1 MTEEYCIEFED
12 LIEEHGEEK
21 AEMLFE
27 QFKNTPPKTEVDR
40 NFGEQIVKQLPE
52 GMAVLIDAKWGLE
65 NPSSDTYLLWCSQY
79 HFYFPTIKSK
89 GMFEIGDYHYYTRV
103 DDCDDGGETFKYQS
117 EAIEYLKQTIENMEI
132 AA

>member
-1 MTEEYCIEFED
+1 MTNEHFIEFDD
-12 LIEEHGEEK
+12 LVEEHGEEK
-21 AEMLFE
+21 AELLFE
-27 QFKNTPPKTEVDR
+27 QFKTTPPKSKVDR
-40 NFGEQIVKQLPE
+40 DFGEHIAKQLPE

-89 GMFEIGDYHYYTRV
+89 GMFEIGDYHYYARV

-117 EAIEYLKQTIENMEI
+117 EAIEYLKQTIQNMEI
-132 AA
+132 AV